1 MLKPIKIVIDEI
13 YVPIK
18 WKNTLEPEKVDT
30 IAESILEEGQKTPI
44 HIRKGDGRYVLVS
57 GYHRIEA
64 VKALGEAEI
73 DAIVVGSKKF

>member
-1 MLKPIKIVIDEI
+1 MLKPVKIKIDTI

-18 WKNTLEPEKVDT
+18 WKNTLEPEKVDSL
-30 IAESILEEGQKTPI
+30 AENILEEGQKTPI
-44 HIRKGDGRYVLVS
+44 HVRQGDGRFVLVS

-64 VKALGEAEI
+64 VKALGEDEV